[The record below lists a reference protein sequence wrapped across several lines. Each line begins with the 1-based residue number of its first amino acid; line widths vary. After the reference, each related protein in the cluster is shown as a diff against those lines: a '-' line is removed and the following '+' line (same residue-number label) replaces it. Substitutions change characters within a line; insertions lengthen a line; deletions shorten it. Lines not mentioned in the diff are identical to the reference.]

1 MPATWQPA
9 GVGERA
15 ETWFASSVPVSDPS
29 GEPVRRPHSGRCAA
43 RLRAGAPVEGW
54 TTAELVDAIVAH
66 CGHSRLRAQR
76 LARGWSLAHLITE
89 MVAATGVGQRL
100 DASRVS
106 HWERHD
112 SRPSDLYL
120 DALCRVYGTGP
131 VELGFG
137 ANYSEPAAP
146 AEPQMRADRFGATLL
161 PDGGAI
167 DASDHVAGSITQR
180 ADQVRRRMDETLSG
194 STLSDS
200 TVAHKEAVAAQ
211 YGRTYKTQPS
221 TVFLD
226 NILDDLADVQVLTD
240 RKLPAGQRRDL
251 CAVTAR
257 LAGLV
262 SMAMVNLGQ
271 YRQAREWVH
280 TARLA
285 ADEAGDPA
293 LRAWVATRG
302 AVASLHLGDP
312 HAAANAAR
320 EAELLTR
327 HHPQPITAMAW
338 AVLARAA
345 ACMAQTG
352 PALAALRQAEALF
365 DTVDTGQDN
374 TAYAFTSGQLHFYR
388 SHALTTL
395 GESRAAWQAQ
405 DDALAAFA
413 PGERLDPT
421 LVRLD
426 RALCMINSGDVA
438 QGAGYA
444 SDVLQQLTAVWRP
457 VIVLRRAHAVVDAIP
472 AARRG
477 TPAVRDLHEVLAIG
491 AGPTR

>member
-1 MPATWQPA
+1 M
-9 GVGERA
+9 
-15 ETWFASSVPVSDPS
+15 
-29 GEPVRRPHSGRCAA
+29 
-43 RLRAGAPVEGW
+43 
-54 TTAELVDAIVAH
+54 
-66 CGHSRLRAQR
+66 
-76 LARGWSLAHLITE
+76 
-89 MVAATGVGQRL
+89 
-100 DASRVS
+100 S
-106 HWERHD
+106 HWERHEG
-112 SRPSDLYL
+112 RPSDLYL

-137 ANYSEPAAP
+137 ANYGGPATTAP
-146 AEPQMRADRFGATLL
+146 PQARPDRSGTTLL
-161 PDGGAI
+161 GAGGAS
-167 DASDHVAGSITQR
+167 DASENVAGSITLR
-180 ADQVRRRMDETLSG
+180 ADEVRRRMDETLSG

-200 TVAHKEAVAAQ
+200 TVAHKEAVADQ

-221 TVFLD
+221 PVFLD

-240 RKLPAGQRRDL
+240 RKLPSGQRRDL

-312 HAAANAAR
+312 QAAASAAR

-327 HHPQPITAMAW
+327 HHPEPITAMAW
-338 AVLARAA
+338 AILARAA
-345 ACMAQTG
+345 ACMAQPG
-352 PALAALRQAEALF
+352 PALSALSHAEALF
-365 DTVDTGQDN
+365 DAVDTSQDN
-374 TAYAFTSGQLHFYR
+374 TAYAFTTGQLHFYR

-395 GESRAAWQAQ
+395 GKSRAAWQDQ

-421 LVRLD
+421 LVQLD
-426 RALCMINSGDVA
+426 RALCMINSGDVT
-438 QGAGYA
+438 QGASYA
-444 SDVLQQLTAVWRP
+444 SDVLQQLTSVWRP
-457 VIVLRRAHAVVDAIP
+457 VIVLSRAHAVVDAIP
-472 AARRG
+472 AARRS

-491 AGPTR
+491 AGPAH

>member
-1 MPATWQPA
+1 
-9 GVGERA
+9 V
-15 ETWFASSVPVSDPS
+15 SVSELP
-29 GEPVRRPHSGRCAA
+29 GEPVRPTHPARCAGW
-43 RLRAGAPVEGW
+43 LREQAPAEGW
-54 TTAELVDAIVAH
+54 ATPELVDTIVTH
-66 CGHSRLRAQR
+66 CGHSRLRAHR
-76 LARGWSLAHLITE
+76 LARGWTLAHLISE
-89 MVAATGVGQRL
+89 IVATAGVGQRL
-100 DASRVS
+100 DESRVS
-106 HWERHD
+106 HWERHEA
-112 SRPSDLYL
+112 RPSDVYL

-137 ANYSEPAAP
+137 ATYAEQPQPASGAAP
-146 AEPQMRADRFGATLL
+146 ATAGFGTTLL
-161 PDGGAI
+161 SFGRDPDAEALGGAM
-167 DASDHVAGSITQR
+167 TQR
-180 ADQVRRRMDETLSG
+180 ADDVRRRMDETLSG

-200 TVAHKEAVAAQ
+200 TVAHKEAVADQ
-211 YGRTYKTQPS
+211 YGRTYKTQPAA
-221 TVFLD
+221 VFLT
-226 NILDDLADVQVLTD
+226 NILDDLTDVQVLTD

-262 SMAMVNLGQ
+262 SMSMVNLGL
-271 YRQAREWVH
+271 YRHAREWVH

-312 HAAANAAR
+312 HAAAEAAR

-327 HHPQPITAMAW
+327 HNPQPITAMAW
-338 AVLARAA
+338 AILARAA
-345 ACMAQTG
+345 ACMAQAG
-352 PALAALRQAEALF
+352 PARAALHQAEALF
-365 DTVDTGQDN
+365 GTVGTVSDN
-374 TAYAFTSGQLHFYR
+374 TAYAFTTGQLHFYR

-421 LVRLD
+421 LVHLD
-426 RALCMINSGDVA
+426 RALCMINDGDVT

-444 SDVLQQLTAVWRP
+444 CDVLEQLTSVWRP
-457 VIVLRRAHAVVDAIP
+457 VIVLRRARAVVDAIP
-472 AARRG
+472 AARRS
-477 TPAVRDLHEVLAIG
+477 TPAVRTLYDVLAIA
-491 AGPTR
+491 AGPTH